1 MEASADSESEAAT
14 IEGDQ
19 TSLGVAFILRD
30 VDICPPGSDKPLVTG
45 KFERRGN
52 IEEGFC
58 TSLFRIQEHK

>member
-1 MEASADSESEAAT
+1 MWFLSRKHLLEASADNENEVTT

-45 KFERRGN
+45 KYQGGE
-52 IEEGFC
+52 
-58 TSLFRIQEHK
+58 